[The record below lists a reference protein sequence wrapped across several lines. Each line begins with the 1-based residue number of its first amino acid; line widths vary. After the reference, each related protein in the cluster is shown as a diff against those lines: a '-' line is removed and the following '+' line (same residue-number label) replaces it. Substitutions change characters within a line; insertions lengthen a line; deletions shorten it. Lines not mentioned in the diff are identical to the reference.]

1 MDITP
6 LIPADRKLIQ
16 RYGDGRFRIT
26 NEHYD
31 GNVIVFP
38 HKVVPW
44 EVDSAGAMTAESLQA
59 VVAEAARVD
68 ILLVGC
74 GRFMAAIPPAVR
86 RHLKEEAGVTMDPMD
101 TGAAC
106 RTYNVLLSEERKVAA
121 ALIAV

>member
-6 LIPADRKLIQ
+6 LIPSDRKLIQ
-16 RYGDGRFRIT
+16 AYGDGRFRIT

-38 HKVVPW
+38 HKVVHW
-44 EVDSAGAMTAESLQA
+44 QVDSAGAMTAESLQS
-59 VVAEAARVD
+59 VIDEAAAVD

-74 GRFMAAIPPAVR
+74 GRFMAPIPPAVR
-86 RHLKEEAGVTMDPMD
+86 RQLKEEAGVTIDPMD

>member
-44 EVDSAGAMTAESLQA
+44 PVDSAGAMTLESLRS
-59 VVAEAARVD
+59 VVDEAGRVD
-68 ILLVGC
+68 ILLIGC
-74 GRFMAAIPPAVR
+74 GRSMVALPPAVR
-86 RHLKEEAGVTMDPMD
+86 RGLKEQAGVTMDPMD

>member
-44 EVDSAGAMTAESLQA
+44 PVDSAGAMTLESLQS
-59 VVAEAARVD
+59 VVDEAGRVD
-68 ILLVGC
+68 ILLIGC
-74 GRFMAAIPPAVR
+74 GRSMVPLPPAVR
-86 RHLKEEAGVTMDPMD
+86 RGLKEQAGVTMDPMD

-106 RTYNVLLSEERKVAA
+106 RTYNLLASEGRKVLAA
-121 ALIAV
+121 ILA